1 MSNPRWEAADDR
13 RLESL
18 RSSTSVKQL
27 AALFGRGEGA
37 IRARLKHLDDPE
49 HSAYQRLR
57 GVAPVQAPKR
67 SFAEFAPPPV
77 AETAAGGSTRVVPWS
92 SVITSSAATAGIPL
106 PVVDE
111 SSLLPSQLEAVNATT
126 SGRNIFLTGP
136 AGTGKSF
143 VTRVIIQNAQRCFP
157 ADGAVAIT
165 ASTGIAAQHI
175 GGQTIH
181 SFAGVGLAR
190 NNKETL
196 YEKLSDAAR
205 IRWTRV
211 RLLVLDEVSMID
223 SSLMDKLEFIAR
235 QVKDTSKPWGGVQL
249 VFVGDF
255 FQLPPVGLGK
265 FGQKFAFQ
273 SLAWAA
279 AGVQKQVLRE
289 IVRQSTDTRFANLLN
304 EIRVGKCS
312 ASTLSTLASCHESVK
327 RMPRDGIEPT
337 RIHCKNAE
345 VDEENLQM
353 LDQLPGAEVVVAAHD
368 TWLVD
373 PGPDSDGRRFAE
385 RAMEV
390 KAVTLLRLKVDA
402 QVMLCK
408 NIPERGLSNG
418 SRGVVT
424 GFSGESP
431 VVRFDN
437 GAVLVLERNESFA
450 GNCDG
455 CFKRLQYP
463 LKLAWAVTVHK
474 SQGMTLS
481 RASIQIGDA
490 FEVGQVYVALS
501 RVSSLDG
508 LFLVG
513 GMLHPSGVKAH
524 KDVVD
529 YYSTAY

>member
-1 MSNPRWEAADDR
+1 M
-13 RLESL
+13 
-18 RSSTSVKQL
+18 
-27 AALFGRGEGA
+27 
-37 IRARLKHLDDPE
+37 
-49 HSAYQRLR
+49 
-57 GVAPVQAPKR
+57 
-67 SFAEFAPPPV
+67 
-77 AETAAGGSTRVVPWS
+77 
-92 SVITSSAATAGIPL
+92 
-106 PVVDE
+106 VDE
-111 SSLLPSQLEAVNATT
+111 SSLLPSQLEAVNAVT
-126 SGRNIFLTGP
+126 SLGQNIFLTGP
-136 AGTGKSF
+136 AGTGKSY
-143 VTRVIIQNAQRCFP
+143 VTRVIIQRAQLSFP
-157 ADGAVAIT
+157 AEGAVAIT

-190 NNKETL
+190 NNKEAL
-196 YEKLSDAAR
+196 YEKLSDASR
-205 IRWTRV
+205 TRWSRV
-211 RLLVLDEVSMID
+211 RVLILDEVSMID

-235 QVKDTSKPWGGVQL
+235 QIKDKTKPWGGLQL

-255 FQLPPVGLGK
+255 LQLPPVGLGK

-273 SLAWAA
+273 SLAWVT
-279 AGVQKQVLRE
+279 AGVKKQVLRE
-289 IVRQSTDTRFANLLN
+289 IVRQSSDTRFASLLN
-304 EIRVGKCS
+304 EIRVGQCS
-312 ASTLSTLASCHESVK
+312 ASTLSTLATCHESVK
-327 RMPRDGIEPT
+327 KMPRDGIEPT

-345 VDEENLQM
+345 VDEENMQM
-353 LDQLPGAEVVVAAHD
+353 LSMLPGAEVVIAAQD
-368 TWLVD
+368 NWLVD
-373 PGPDSDGRRFAE
+373 PGPQSDGRRFAE
-385 RAMEV
+385 RSMEV
-390 KAVTLLRLKVDA
+390 KAVALLRLKVNA

-418 SRGVVT
+418 SRGVVA

-437 GAVLVLERNESFA
+437 GAVLVLERNECFA
-450 GNCDG
+450 GNRDG

-513 GMLHPSGVKAH
+513 GAIHPSVVKAH

-529 YYSTAY
+529 YYSAAN